1 MSPVVSALMAALDEE
16 HAEAVVAHRRT
27 TIKKPLTEFAAKL
40 LAKKFAACADPN
52 AAAEMMIEKCW
63 QGFEPAWIKSSSP
76 VSRYERNADAAHGS
90 IADQLFGSSTQEDD
104 RYGQRHID
112 ADFVRH

>member
-1 MSPVVSALMAALDEE
+1 MSPVVAALTTILDLE

-40 LAKKFAACADPN
+40 LAKKFAACPDPN

-63 QGFEPAWIKSSSP
+63 QGFEPAWIAAPRPSAHYRP
-76 VSRYERNADAAHGS
+76 NLREANATMTLMLLEGESDHGRD
-90 IADQLFGSSTQEDD
+90 IDLLD
-104 RYGQRHID
+104 YRH
-112 ADFVRH
+112 